1 MNNIVKIFCGTLRRL
16 KIAIILAL
24 ICGIA
29 GIALYF
35 PGRGTADA
43 FMASEKIDIAVID
56 NDKSELSEC
65 IKNYFGNKVNMNIV
79 DESKA
84 EKYNDMLI
92 NTDISA
98 IIEIPEGFQQSVLD
112 GNIKK
117 IISTTLDDY
126 ENAAY
131 VSVYIDGFMRSAE
144 TASVAAKGDK
154 DTLLKI
160 LSTEDGAELTTESAV
175 VSSREALY
183 VQAGY
188 YFSSGFLTMLVYGVG
203 IFVTL
208 AVMDDK
214 TYGTYNRMRASS
226 VTGMQYIIGTSMA
239 SSISSLLV
247 MLPVLLFLIISGAEI
262 TFSIPYVLIANI
274 LFALISTALAIFI
287 ALLVN
292 EKSTIF
298 TLSGCIA
305 GLGSILGGAFFPIM
319 ESAGP
324 LRYISMLTPQ
334 FWFTDLVGGSTANP
348 LINITVLALYTVLLF
363 LASAV
368 IFSKRAK

>member
-175 VSSREALY
+175 VSSREAVY

-262 TFSIPYVLIANI
+262 TFSIPYVLIANV

-298 TLSGCIA
+298 MLSGCIA
-305 GLGSILGGAFFPIM
+305 GLGSILGGAFFPIT

-324 LRYISMLTPQ
+324 LKYISMLTPQ

>member
-1 MNNIVKIFCGTLRRL
+1 MNNILKIFFGTLRRL
-16 KIAIILAL
+16 RIAIILAL

-35 PGRGTADA
+35 PGRTTADA
-43 FMASEKIDIAVID
+43 YMATEKIDIAVID
-56 NDKSELSEC
+56 RDNSELSQCLKMYLTER
-65 IKNYFGNKVNMNIV
+65 VNMNIV
-79 DESKA
+79 DKPE
-84 EKYNDMLI
+84 EMYNDMLI

-98 IIEIPEGFQQSVLD
+98 IIEIPEGFEQSVLE

-117 IISTTLDDY
+117 IISTTLKDY

-131 VSVYIDGFMRSAE
+131 VSIYVDGFMRSADV
-144 TASVAAKGDK
+144 AGAAAKGNREVI
-154 DTLLKI
+154 LKV
-160 LSTEDGAELTTESAV
+160 LSFENGAELTTESAV
-175 VSSREALY
+175 ISSREPIY

-188 YFSSGFLTMLVYGVG
+188 YFSAGFLTMLVYGVG

-214 TYGTYNRMRASS
+214 TYGTYNRMRTSS
-226 VTGMQYIIGTSMA
+226 VTGLQYIAGTSMA

-247 MLPVLLFLIISGAEI
+247 MLPVLLFLIVTGAEI
-262 TFSIPYVLIANI
+262 SFNIPLILIANV
-274 LFALISTALAIFI
+274 LFAVISTALSIFI
-287 ALLVN
+287 ALVVN
-292 EKSTIF
+292 EKSTVF
-298 TLSGCIA
+298 MLSGCIA

-324 LRYISMLTPQ
+324 LKYISMLTPQ
-334 FWFTDLVGGSTANP
+334 FWFTDLVGESSNEP
-348 LINITVLALYTVLLF
+348 LINITILALYATLLF
-363 LASAV
+363 LGCAV

>member
-1 MNNIVKIFCGTLRRL
+1 
-16 KIAIILAL
+16 
-24 ICGIA
+24 
-29 GIALYF
+29 
-35 PGRGTADA
+35 
-43 FMASEKIDIAVID
+43 
-56 NDKSELSEC
+56 
-65 IKNYFGNKVNMNIV
+65 
-79 DESKA
+79 
-84 EKYNDMLI
+84 
-92 NTDISA
+92 
-98 IIEIPEGFQQSVLD
+98 
-112 GNIKK
+112 
-117 IISTTLDDY
+117 
-126 ENAAY
+126 
-131 VSVYIDGFMRSAE
+131 
-144 TASVAAKGDK
+144 
-154 DTLLKI
+154 
-160 LSTEDGAELTTESAV
+160 
-175 VSSREALY
+175 
-183 VQAGY
+183 
-188 YFSSGFLTMLVYGVG
+188 MLVYGVG

-292 EKSTIF
+292 EKATIF
-298 TLSGCIA
+298 MLSGCIA

-324 LRYISMLTPQ
+324 LKYISMLTPQ
-334 FWFTDLVGGSTANP
+334 FWFTDLVGGSSANP
-348 LINITVLALYTVLLF
+348 LINITVLALYTALLF

>member
-29 GIALYF
+29 GVALYF

-79 DESKA
+79 DEAKA

-144 TASVAAKGDK
+144 TVSVAAKGDK

-274 LFALISTALAIFI
+274 LFSLISTALAIFI

-298 TLSGCIA
+298 MLSGCIA
-305 GLGSILGGAFFPIM
+305 GLGSILGGAFFPIT

-324 LRYISMLTPQ
+324 LKYISMLTPQ

>member
-29 GIALYF
+29 GVALYF

-43 FMASEKIDIAVID
+43 FMADEKIDVAVID
-56 NDKSELSEC
+56 NDNSELSKC
-65 IKNYFGNKVNMNIV
+65 LKTYFDKKVNMNIV
-79 DESKA
+79 EEATVK
-84 EKYNDMLI
+84 KYNDMLI

-98 IIEIPEGFQQSVLD
+98 IIEIPEDFQQSVID

-117 IISTTLDDY
+117 ITSTTLDDY

-131 VSVYIDGFMRSAE
+131 VSVYIDGFMRSADV
-144 TASVAAKGDK
+144 ASAAAKGDK
-154 DTLLKI
+154 DMLIKI
-160 LSTEDGAELTTESAV
+160 LSTETGAELTTESAV
-175 VSSREALY
+175 ISSREAVY
-183 VQAGY
+183 VQSGY

-292 EKSTIF
+292 EKATIF
-298 TLSGCIA
+298 MLSGCIA

-324 LRYISMLTPQ
+324 LKYISMLTPQ
-334 FWFTDLVGGSTANP
+334 FWFTDLVGGSSANP
-348 LINITVLALYTVLLF
+348 LINITVLALYTALLF

>member
-29 GIALYF
+29 GVALYF

-43 FMASEKIDIAVID
+43 FMADEKIDIAVID
-56 NDKSELSEC
+56 SDKSELSEC
-65 IKNYFGNKVNMNIV
+65 IKNYFNEKVNMNIA
-79 DESKA
+79 EEA
-84 EKYNDMLI
+84 TIEKYNDMLI

-98 IIEIPEGFQQSVLD
+98 IIEIPEGFQQSILD

-117 IISTTLDDY
+117 ITSTTLDDY

-154 DTLLKI
+154 DALLKI
-160 LSTEDGAELTTESAV
+160 LSTEDGAALTTESAV
-175 VSSREALY
+175 VSSREAVY

-262 TFSIPYVLIANI
+262 TFNIPYVLVANI

-298 TLSGCIA
+298 MLSGCIA
-305 GLGSILGGAFFPIM
+305 GLGSILGGAFFPIT

-324 LRYISMLTPQ
+324 LKYLSMLTPQ

>member
-29 GIALYF
+29 GVALYF

-144 TASVAAKGDK
+144 TASIAAKGDK

-298 TLSGCIA
+298 MLSGCIA

-324 LRYISMLTPQ
+324 LKYISMLTPQ

-348 LINITVLALYTVLLF
+348 LINITILALYTALLF

>member
-29 GIALYF
+29 GITLYF

-65 IKNYFGNKVNMNIV
+65 IKNYFSNKVNMNIV
-79 DESKA
+79 DEAKA

-126 ENAAY
+126 ENATY

-175 VSSREALY
+175 VSSREAVY
-183 VQAGY
+183 VQSGY

-262 TFSIPYVLIANI
+262 TFSIPYVLIANV

-298 TLSGCIA
+298 MLSGCIA
-305 GLGSILGGAFFPIM
+305 GLGSILGGAFFPIT

-324 LRYISMLTPQ
+324 LKYISMLTPQ

>member
-131 VSVYIDGFMRSAE
+131 VSIYIDGFMRSAE

-298 TLSGCIA
+298 MLSGCIA
-305 GLGSILGGAFFPIM
+305 GLGSILGGAFFPIT

-324 LRYISMLTPQ
+324 LKYISMLTPQ

>member
-29 GIALYF
+29 GVALYF

-65 IKNYFGNKVNMNIV
+65 IKNYFSNKVNMNIV
-79 DESKA
+79 DEAKA

-117 IISTTLDDY
+117 IVSTTLDDY

-214 TYGTYNRMRASS
+214 SYGTYNRMRASS

-262 TFSIPYVLIANI
+262 TFSIPYVLIANV

-298 TLSGCIA
+298 MLSGCIA
-305 GLGSILGGAFFPIM
+305 GLGSILGGAFFPIT

-324 LRYISMLTPQ
+324 LKYLSMLTPQ

-348 LINITVLALYTVLLF
+348 LINITILALYTALLF

-368 IFSKRAK
+368 VFSKRAK

>member
-1 MNNIVKIFCGTLRRL
+1 MNNIFKIFCGTLRRL

-29 GIALYF
+29 GVALYF

-79 DESKA
+79 DEAKA

-98 IIEIPEGFQQSVLD
+98 IIEIPEGFQQSILD

-154 DTLLKI
+154 DALLKI
-160 LSTEDGAELTTESAV
+160 LSTEDGAALTTESAV
-175 VSSREALY
+175 VSSREAVY

-298 TLSGCIA
+298 MLSGCIA
-305 GLGSILGGAFFPIM
+305 GLGSILGGAFFPIT

-324 LRYISMLTPQ
+324 LKYLSMLTPQ